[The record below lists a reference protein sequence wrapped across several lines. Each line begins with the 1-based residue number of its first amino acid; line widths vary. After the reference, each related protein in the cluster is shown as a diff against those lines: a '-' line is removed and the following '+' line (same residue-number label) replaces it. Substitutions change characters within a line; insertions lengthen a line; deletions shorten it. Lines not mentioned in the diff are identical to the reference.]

1 MEQLIFVGIIVLFSV
16 LEAVA
21 RKGRAKQGEGQGVPL
36 PEEPHQRRPRARPRP
51 EAETHAGTVPHS
63 YDEDPS
69 FDEVTRGDEARMRP
83 APAAERAEPLGE
95 GSTAA
100 GARTSS
106 EGLIP
111 AEVWEE
117 IQVLARGELP
127 KAQKLP
133 APSAPVPAPKAPLP
147 RAPESRP
154 AGWPRPSAPR
164 SRPSG
169 QARPSGRAGA
179 STAQPRTG
187 KGLGRASAKEVEAAP
202 LTEGTANHPVHLSHQ
217 DYGTAPA
224 RRTGIPLA
232 GAARGAPAP
241 SAGLR
246 ALLRSGPASLRQAVI
261 LQELLGPPPGLR
273 EE

>member
-21 RKGRAKQGEGQGVPL
+21 RKGRAKQEGGEGVPL

-51 EAETHAGTVPHS
+51 EREPHAGTVPHS

-69 FDEVTRGDEARMRP
+69 FDEVTRGDDARMRP
-83 APAAERAEPLGE
+83 APAAERAEALGE

-127 KAQKLP
+127 KAKKLP
-133 APSAPVPAPKAPLP
+133 APNTPSPMPKAPLP

-154 AGWPRPSAPR
+154 ARP
-164 SRPSG
+164 RPSG
-169 QARPSGRAGA
+169 QANPSQRAGA
-179 STAQPRTG
+179 SSAQPRTG
-187 KGLGRASAKEVEAAP
+187 RALGRVSAKAVDAPP
-202 LTEGTANHPVHLSHQ
+202 LTEGTADHPVHLSHQ
-217 DYGTAPA
+217 DYGTAPT
-224 RRTGIPLA
+224 RRAPIPSA
-232 GAARGAPAP
+232 GAVRGAPAP
-241 SAGLR
+241 SAVLHT
-246 ALLRSGPASLRQAVI
+246 LLRSGPAPLRQAVI

-273 EE
+273 DE

>member
-1 MEQLIFVGIIVLFSV
+1 VEQLIFVGIIVLFSV

-21 RKGRAKQGEGQGVPL
+21 RKGRAKQEGGEGVPL

-51 EAETHAGTVPHS
+51 ERQPQAGPVPRS

-83 APAAERAEPLGE
+83 APAAERAEALGE

-133 APSAPVPAPKAPLP
+133 APNTPSPMPKAPPP

-154 AGWPRPSAPR
+154 REWPNPSAPR
-164 SRPSG
+164 PRPSG
-169 QARPSGRAGA
+169 QAKPSGRAGA
-179 STAQPRTG
+179 SSAQPRTG
-187 KGLGRASAKEVEAAP
+187 RALGRVSAKAVDAPP
-202 LTEGTANHPVHLSHQ
+202 LTEGTAGHPVHLSHEAF
-217 DYGTAPA
+217 GTAPSTRA
-224 RRTGIPLA
+224 GIPLE
-232 GAARGAPAP
+232 GARKSAP
-241 SAGLR
+241 SPAAGLR